1 MSATTATSRTTSGRP
16 ERNYLAMIGLP
27 LIGLVVLLA
36 VWWLATI
43 VFDINSIILP
53 SPPEVVSSFLRLPG
67 FMLQQALTT
76 LQEAVEGFVIS
87 VLLGLPLAALLTSSR
102 LVQRAVMPILVAT
115 NAIPKV
121 AVAPLLIVWLGF
133 DTLPKVI
140 MVIVICFFP
149 IVVSAMSGLST
160 TPADLGELARSMSA
174 SRWQTYIKI
183 RVPWALPQIFTGL
196 KVAIT
201 LAVIGAVVGEL
212 SGGNLGLGSVITTS
226 GAAADTATAFAAI
239 LLLAVI
245 GIGLF
250 YLVILA
256 EYLLLPWVRET
267 SA

>member
-1 MSATTATSRTTSGRP
+1 MSATGRA
-16 ERNYLAMIGLP
+16 ERNWFAFLGLP
-27 LIGLVVLLA
+27 LIGLVALIA
-36 VWWLATI
+36 VWWLVTAAFGIST
-43 VFDINSIILP
+43 IILP
-53 SPPEVVSSFLRLPG
+53 SPPDVVSAFARLPAY
-67 FMLQQALTT
+67 LLKQAGTT
-76 LQEAVEGFVIS
+76 LQEAVEGFLIS
-87 VLLGLPLAALLTSSR
+87 GLIGLPLAAVLTSSR
-102 LVQRAVMPILVAT
+102 VVQRALMPLLVAA

-133 DTLPKVI
+133 DQLPKVV

-174 SRWQTYIKI
+174 SRWQTYVKI

-212 SGGNLGLGSVITTS
+212 SGGADGLGSVITQS
-226 GAAADTATAFAAI
+226 GASADTPTAFAAI
-239 LLLAVI
+239 GLLAVI

-250 YLVILA
+250 YLVVLA
-256 EYLLLPWVRET
+256 EYLLLPRVRET

>member
-1 MSATTATSRTTSGRP
+1 MSTGAGRA
-16 ERNYLAMIGLP
+16 ERNWGVVVGLP
-27 LIGLVVLLA
+27 VLGLVALVA
-36 VWWLATI
+36 IWWLSTI
-43 VFDINSIILP
+43 LFGIRAFLLP
-53 SPPEVVSSFLRLPG
+53 SPPQVLSAFLRLPG
-67 FMLQQALTT
+67 YLAQQAGVT
-76 LQEAVEGFVIS
+76 LLEAVEGFLIS
-87 VLLGLPLAALLTSSR
+87 GLIGLPLAALLTSSR

-133 DTLPKVI
+133 DRTPKVV

-149 IVVSAMSGLST
+149 IVVSAMSGLAT
-160 TPADLGELARSMSA
+160 TPAELGELARSMSA

-212 SGGNLGLGSVITTS
+212 SGGDQGLGSVIVTA
-226 GAAADTATAFAAI
+226 GASADTPTAFAAI
-239 LLLAVI
+239 ALLSVL

-250 YLVILA
+250 YLVVLA
-256 EYLLLPWVRET
+256 EHLLLPWVRET

>member
-1 MSATTATSRTTSGRP
+1 MNDTGTGRV
-16 ERNYLAMIGLP
+16 ERNYATLIVLP
-27 LIGLVVLLA
+27 LVGLVVLIA
-36 VWWLATI
+36 VWWLVTI
-43 VFDINSIILP
+43 VFGIDSFILP
-53 SPPEVVSSFLRLPG
+53 SPADVVTSFLRVPSYMVKEG
-67 FMLQQALTT
+67 LTT
-76 LQEAVEGFVIS
+76 LQEAVEGFLIS
-87 VLLGLPLAALLTSSR
+87 VVLGLPLAALLTSSR

-133 DTLPKVI
+133 DQLPKVI
-140 MVIVICFFP
+140 MVVVICFFP

-201 LAVIGAVVGEL
+201 LSVIGAVVGEL
-212 SGGNLGLGSVITTS
+212 TGGNLGLGSVIMTS
-226 GAAADTATAFAAI
+226 GASADTPTAFAAI
-239 LLLAVI
+239 VLLAII

-250 YLVILA
+250 YLVVLA